1 MNYPMATLTQL
12 VDTIAAVEGLER
24 STVNLIARY
33 VREAGLIATH
43 GRGTSAATM
52 GIKDAANLLIGVNAT
67 TTGKDAARTVSAYRA
82 LVSYEFKVKRDPRPA
97 KRYGTLGEAIEQLV
111 DATGVGEL
119 PEVFLNREV
128 PDDLQDAFPDVH
140 IDMKFRRPI
149 LTASLRIALIREL
162 DELPFESSEERLETE
177 TLPGT
182 GEWVEDEH
190 VVVAEIAQVSEI
202 GIPEGLFFAF
212 YPPKLLGPPRKKK
225 TIVADRLEEITIGYR
240 TLSAVGKL
248 LRQ

>member
-1 MNYPMATLTQL
+1 MATLTQL
-12 VDTIAAVEGLER
+12 VDTIAKVEGLER
-24 STVNLIARY
+24 STVNLVARY

-52 GIKDAANLLIGVNAT
+52 GVKDAANLLIGVNAT
-67 TTGKDAARTVSAYRA
+67 TTGKDAARTVLAYRA
-82 LVSYEFKVKRDPRPA
+82 LVSYQFRAKGDSRPA
-97 KRYGTLGEAIEQLV
+97 KRYGTLGEAMEQLV

-149 LTASLRIALIREL
+149 QSASLRIALIGDQ
-162 DELPFESSEERLETE
+162 DELHLESSEELLETE
-177 TLPGT
+177 MLPGQR
-182 GEWVEDEH
+182 EWVEE
-190 VVVAEIAQVSEI
+190 AEIGTS
-202 GIPEGLFFAF
+202 GDFFFEF
-212 YPPKLLGPPRKKK
+212 YPPKLLGPPRRKK
-225 TIVADRLEEITIGYR
+225 TIMGDRLEEITIGYR

-248 LRQ
+248 LQPNDLQLSRK